1 MLILLVCF
9 RIGLCI
15 KVISKPASRPVLP
28 KAPSLSFSTTL
39 DWWLSMGLTGVK
51 IISF

>member
-15 KVISKPASRPVLP
+15 KVINKPTSRPVPP
-28 KAPSLSFSTTL
+28 KAPSLTFSTTL
-39 DWWLSMGLTGVK
+39 DWGLAMGLTGAK
-51 IISF
+51 IIGF